1 MVEEWVGVYDVGFE
15 NFGFLD
21 FGNSG
26 SLGVLNSHIFE
37 ELWEMNSNYLF
48 LGEAEGI
55 ISAR

>member
-1 MVEEWVGVYDVGFE
+1 MGVYDVGFE
-15 NFGFLD
+15 IFGFLD

-48 LGEAEGI
+48 LGEAEEI